1 MNKMCDVYDVMRIT
15 KKKKTA
21 SYSIIKDVEQGAIN
35 QTGGRAM
42 SKPDTNQ
49 AIKLMQ
55 GDCLELMK
63 GIPDGSIDMVLCDP
77 PYGMAFQSGY
87 RTIRY
92 EKIKGDQSLH
102 WLDDFVEEIF
112 RVSKD
117 NTAHYMFCSFHH
129 IDTFKQAIQKR
140 FKVKN
145 IITWVKN
152 NTSMGDLKGDFAPKT
167 EFIIFF
173 HKGRRLI
180 NGKRD
185 SNVFEYSKTRNELH
199 PTQKPVD
206 MTEYMLSKFSDEGD
220 VILDPFM
227 GSGTTGVACIN
238 TNRKFIG
245 IELDKEYFNIAKK
258 RIERILK

>member
-1 MNKMCDVYDVMRIT
+1 MIDL
-15 KKKKTA
+15 
-21 SYSIIKDVEQGAIN
+21 Q
-35 QTGGRAM
+35 
-42 SKPDTNQ
+42 
-49 AIKLMQ
+49 Q

-63 GIPDGSIDMVLCDP
+63 DIPDESVDMVLTDP
-77 PYGMAFQSGY
+77 PYGIDFQSG
-87 RTIRY
+87 RRANRY
-92 EKIKGDQSLH
+92 EKIKGDQNLD
-102 WLDDFVEEIF
+102 WLDDFIDEIF
-112 RVSKD
+112 RVSKN

-129 IDTFKQAIQKR
+129 IDIFKQAIEKR

-152 NTSMGDLKGDFAPKT
+152 NASMRDLKGDFAPKT

-173 HKGRRLI
+173 QKGRRLI

-185 SNVFEYSKTRNELH
+185 SNVFVYNKTKNKLH

-227 GSGTTGVACIN
+227 GSGTTGVACVN
-238 TNRKFIG
+238 TGRNFIG
-245 IELDKEYFNIAKK
+245 MELDRNYFKIAE
-258 RIERILK
+258 ERINKSLNDEDK